1 MSWEA
6 RNKVMVVFDE
16 GTEWSGGLVF
26 FWARRGEERIRCV
39 AGRDA
44 IAGLPGFAMATVHQ
58 IEVGKDAIKELLKPH
73 VLNKLERNEFEDSKV
88 PMIRITVHDLGR
100 YQRPKN

>member
-1 MSWEA
+1 
-6 RNKVMVVFDE
+6 
-16 GTEWSGGLVF
+16 
-26 FWARRGEERIRCV
+26 
-39 AGRDA
+39 
-44 IAGLPGFAMATVHQ
+44 MATVHQ